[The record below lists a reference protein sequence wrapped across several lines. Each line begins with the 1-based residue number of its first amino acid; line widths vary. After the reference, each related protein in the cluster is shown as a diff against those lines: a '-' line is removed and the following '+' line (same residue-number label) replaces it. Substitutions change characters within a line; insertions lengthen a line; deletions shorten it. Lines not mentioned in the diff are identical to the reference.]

1 MEESPKEAMEEH
13 ENERNMHETKQ
24 RVAEVYLEKMGYS
37 MEQLEK
43 YLRAIDLCR
52 KYECG

>member
-1 MEESPKEAMEEH
+1 MEEH

-24 RVAEVYLEKMGYS
+24 WVAKVYLEKMGYS

-52 KYECG
+52 EYECG

>member
-24 RVAEVYLEKMGYS
+24 WVAEVYLEKMGYS

-52 KYECG
+52 EYECG